1 MSSSPPTDREL
12 ERRRFAGLRL
22 ARLHLRVG
30 VMNELQYRANFV
42 LQMIESVV
50 ALGTGLVVLALIFDR
65 TDTLDGWTRPQ
76 LLVVMG
82 VFTMVGGIIGFV
94 IEPNMGRVMTDV
106 RQGTFDYVLTKPVD
120 SQLLS
125 GVREF
130 RVWRLTD
137 VALGLVVLVWGVTGL
152 DTSLRVV
159 DALAFAASLAA
170 GSTLVYCLWLIVT
183 SGAFWFVRMNEV
195 QELFKAGKI
204 TFDLAGQAGILAVYA
219 DPAKSSVAA
228 DAHAMLVPSVSGVS
242 RSFGLPEAI
251 GVPVSADNKD
261 QAAKYLNWMM
271 QPEVMVANYK
281 SLGVLPTRLSV
292 LASLGADGSLKE
304 GDVLAA
310 QAAVAEPLFAQGT
323 PGWYSEFSSA
333 VQTGLNAAAK
343 GQISVADA
351 MQQIAD
357 AAATAQ
363 Q

>member
-195 QELFKAGKI
+195 QELFTG
-204 TFDLAGQAGILAVYA
+204 LYRAGQYPVTVY
-219 DPAKSSVAA
+219 PAWLRLLLTY
-228 DAHAMLVPSVSGVS
+228 LVPIG
-242 RSFGLPEAI
+242 FAI
-251 GVPVSADNKD
+251 TVPS
-261 QAAKYLNWMM
+261 
-271 QPEVMVANYK
+271 E
-281 SLGVLPTRLSV
+281 SLTGRLTWQRGAITVGFLV
-292 LASLGADGSLKE
+292 LAFTLTRFVWVRGTRRYSGA
-304 GDVLAA
+304 
-310 QAAVAEPLFAQGT
+310 
-323 PGWYSEFSSA
+323 SA
-333 VQTGLNAAAK
+333 
-343 GQISVADA
+343 
-351 MQQIAD
+351 
-357 AAATAQ
+357 
-363 Q
+363 

>member
-1 MSSSPPTDREL
+1 MSSSRPTDREL

-22 ARLHLRVG
+22 AGLHLRVG

-42 LQMIESVV
+42 LQMIESIV

-137 VALGLVVLVWGVTGL
+137 VALGLVVLVWGVAGL
-152 DTSLRVV
+152 DASLRVV
-159 DALAFAASLAA
+159 DALAFVVSLAA
-170 GSTLVYCLWLIVT
+170 GSALVYCLWLIVT

-195 QELFKAGKI
+195 QELFTG
-204 TFDLAGQAGILAVYA
+204 LYRAGQYPVTVY
-219 DPAKSSVAA
+219 PAWLRLLLTY
-228 DAHAMLVPSVSGVS
+228 LVPIGFAVTVPSESLTG
-242 RSFGLPEAI
+242 RLTLERGAI
-251 GVPVSADNKD
+251 TVGF
-261 QAAKYLNWMM
+261 L
-271 QPEVMVANYK
+271 
-281 SLGVLPTRLSV
+281 V
-292 LASLGADGSLKE
+292 LAFALTRFVWVRGTRRYSGA
-304 GDVLAA
+304 
-310 QAAVAEPLFAQGT
+310 
-323 PGWYSEFSSA
+323 SA
-333 VQTGLNAAAK
+333 
-343 GQISVADA
+343 
-351 MQQIAD
+351 
-357 AAATAQ
+357 
-363 Q
+363 